1 MSARERHRRM
11 VNPPAARDDVLS
23 HGMSLIAAPV
33 LFGLLGSW
41 LDGLLGTGPVLLVV
55 LAAFGV
61 ACSFGS
67 AYYRYEYRM
76 AKHDEGKPWNR
87 RSERASGQQRS
98 GVAT

>member
-1 MSARERHRRM
+1 MI
-11 VNPPAARDDVLS
+11 NPPDARSDVLS

-33 LFGLLGSW
+33 LFGLFGSW
-41 LDGLLGTGPVLLVV
+41 LDGRLGTGPVLLIV
-55 LAAFGV
+55 LGAFGA

-87 RSERASGQQRS
+87 PSERTSDRQPSRQSSRLPS
-98 GVAT
+98 